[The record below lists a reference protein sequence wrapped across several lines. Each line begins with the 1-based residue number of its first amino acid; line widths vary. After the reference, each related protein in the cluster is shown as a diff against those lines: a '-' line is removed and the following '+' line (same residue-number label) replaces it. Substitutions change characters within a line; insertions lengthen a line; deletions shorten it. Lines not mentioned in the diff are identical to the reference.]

1 MADDAL
7 ALLDLLAGEVSLK
20 VLLIQAI
27 LIGDAIVLLH
37 LGNYLV
43 EPLDFRIF
51 RLHIIDRRFL
61 GLIIV
66 LRFLLGG
73 LHLLFRYVLRETRK
87 ERILLFNRHLL
98 GLGPSPA
105 QLLIRW
111 IVASMEIS
119 VIRIESRKHVQQPLD
134 IRLVRMGNV
143 QLVDPLKEL
152 HLFLGGLKR
161 PIVHLFQE
169 SQPPLLLF
177 LKLLLHCFDYET
189 FERGLRARPESYL
202 LIPRDVQLALLGLL
216 DILHRVD
223 GAVEVPHVE
232 TIPHIGLKSLLLRQ
246 FLHFFNLMCFL

>member
-27 LIGDAIVLLH
+27 LIGDAIRTVRPASILLLLH

-43 EPLDFRIF
+43 EPLDLRIF

-87 ERILLFNRHLL
+87 EWVLLFNRHLL

-105 QLLIRW
+105 
-111 IVASMEIS
+111 
-119 VIRIESRKHVQQPLD
+119 
-134 IRLVRMGNV
+134 
-143 QLVDPLKEL
+143 
-152 HLFLGGLKR
+152 
-161 PIVHLFQE
+161 
-169 SQPPLLLF
+169 
-177 LKLLLHCFDYET
+177 
-189 FERGLRARPESYL
+189 
-202 LIPRDVQLALLGLL
+202 
-216 DILHRVD
+216 
-223 GAVEVPHVE
+223 
-232 TIPHIGLKSLLLRQ
+232 
-246 FLHFFNLMCFL
+246 